1 MTLNS
6 LNNIAI
12 ILSWN
17 VRQNRAVDLSS
28 SAPFYYWIFN
38 YLSSLHHFSAFWL
51 RSSVVPF
58 QFSKCNWTTQAT
70 TCVHACLVICD
81 PMSCSP
87 PAPLSTGFPRQE
99 YWSGLPF
106 PPPRDLPDPG
116 TEPRS
121 PAPPALAGRSF
132 TTLPPGKPHSAAT
145 GLPSL
150 YLPTLERSPPLDK
163 PSQLTQSQQ
172 SAFSFKWPTP
182 LSRKTHTSYL
192 YLTVFVH
199 RYNWILKYCQIFE

>member
-1 MTLNS
+1 MLS
-6 LNNIAI
+6 HSSRVWFFVDEEDRVLLF
-12 ILSWN
+12 ILQEQASSWLGYLL
-17 VRQNRAVDLSS
+17 VFEVSTHLFF
-28 SAPFYYWIFN
+28 PFGC
-38 YLSSLHHFSAFWL
+38 
-51 RSSVVPF
+51 SVVSDSLWP
-58 QFSKCNWTTQAT
+58 
-70 TCVHACLVICD
+70 HAHQ
-81 PMSCSP
+81 
-87 PAPLSTGFPRQE
+87 APLFTGFPRQE